1 MKRRILSV
9 LLAALMIFSS
19 VSILAVTASAEE
31 TSKLAVEV
39 VTSKVGD
46 DTFYTVVNVTENPV
60 GFAGVTMGISFD
72 NTKVTPVSYDD
83 TDVIF
88 NWQANNLDSGADL
101 DTLTE
106 VYMSGAGA
114 KTITETGKLIGI
126 TFQVKAG
133 WDGND
138 IPLTLTIE
146 VADKSYND
154 VPYVVDDAKAAI
166 SKPAIEKA
174 TFADGS
180 FVYDGTA
187 HTITV
192 EGVPAEYVT
201 YTNNVLTDVG
211 TLNATAKIE
220 MDGQERTLNATI
232 TVTKAPVTLAFD
244 SVEVYVNE
252 TATVTAANVNG
263 VVSADKD
270 FVAATGSF
278 TVPASDV
285 AGEQAL
291 DVTGFALTGAKAG
304 NYEITGTATVTVI
317 YKDITAENI
326 AAELPAN
333 TATPAPVD
341 SKAGTIDDALL
352 KNILLSDVAADLSN
366 VTLTIVGSSNEDII
380 TANGEILADNVKEDT
395 VVELQV
401 EVDVNGTKVVKT
413 ISFKVRKSGSNY
425 YLLLLYWQNLIK
437 ENKTPVAGVTA
448 NVVAGEVEKGTK
460 VELSTA
466 TAGATIYY
474 TVDGT
479 APTALSKV
487 YNGPI
492 AIDADTTIKAI
503 AIKAGLKNSDVAT
516 FAYTVKV
523 EAVTT
528 ITLKADAATIKYMIG
543 RGDIFAA
550 EADAT
555 RYEVVVALNN
565 LFDIKTT
572 NEAIAL
578 SDVADEYKEVVELF
592 TAAGIISGYP
602 DGTFRGDKTITRA
615 EFCKIVCVMLGLDVD
630 GAADAGFADA
640 ADHWAAD
647 YINACAAKGYVNG
660 KGEGKFAPDANIKR
674 GEVATLINRITGA
687 EAGTECA
694 YADVAKDAWY
704 FGAVAAAA
712 K

>member
-9 LLAALMIFSS
+9 LLAALMVLSS

-31 TSKLAVEV
+31 ETPKLAFEV
-39 VTSKVGD
+39 VTSKVSD
-46 DTFYTVVNVTENPV
+46 DTFYTVINVTENP
-60 GFAGVTMGISFD
+60 GFAGLTMSLGFD
-72 NTKVTPVSYDD
+72 KTKVTPDCYDED
-83 TDVIF
+83 GGIF
-88 NWQANNLDSGADL
+88 SWQANNMDSGVALNTL
-101 DTLTE
+101 DAIS
-106 VYMSGAGA
+106 MSGAGA
-114 KTITETGKLIGI
+114 KTITATGKLVGI
-126 TFQVKAG
+126 TFKVAAG
-133 WDGND
+133 WDGSD
-138 IPLTLTIE
+138 IPLTLTVE
-146 VADKSYND
+146 PADKDYND
-154 VPYVVDDAKAAI
+154 VPYVVDATNAAI
-166 SKPAIEKA
+166 AKPAIDKI

-192 EGVPAEYVT
+192 AGAPATDCTVT
-201 YTNNVLTDVG
+201 YENNTLTEVG
-211 TLNATAKIE
+211 TLNATAKVE
-220 MDGQERTLNATI
+220 MGGEERTLTAKI

-244 SVEVYVNE
+244 AVEVYLGE
-252 TATVTAANVNG
+252 TATVTAANING
-263 VVSADKD
+263 VVSADKAD
-270 FVAATGSF
+270 VVAKGSF

-285 AGEQAL
+285 AGEQTL
-291 DVTGFALTGAKAG
+291 DVAGFTITGKKAA
-304 NYEITGTATVTVI
+304 NYELTGTATIKVT
-317 YKDITAENI
+317 YKELTADNI
-326 AAELPAN
+326 AAELPAD
-333 TATPAPVD
+333 TAEPAPVD
-341 SKAGTIDDALL
+341 SKAGKIDDALL
-352 KNILLSDVAADLSN
+352 KEILLNDVNADLSD
-366 VTLTIVGSSNEDII
+366 VTLTIVGSSNEDVV
-380 TANGEILADNVKEDT
+380 AADGTIGDVKEDT
-395 VVELQV
+395 VVQLQV
-401 EVDVNGTKVVKT
+401 EIDVNGQKVTKT
-413 ISFKVRKSGSNY
+413 INFKVRKTGGSY

-437 ENKTPVAGVTA
+437 NNKTPVAAVTS
-448 NVVAGEVEKGTK
+448 NVVAGAVEKGTK

-466 TAGATIYY
+466 TEGATIYY

-479 APTALSKV
+479 APTALSTA
-487 YNGPI
+487 YNAPI

-503 AIKAGLKNSDVAT
+503 AIKSGMKNSDVST
-516 FAYTVKV
+516 FAYTVKA
-523 EAVTT
+523 EAATT

-543 RGDIFAA
+543 RGDIFAP

-572 NEAIAL
+572 NEATAL

-592 TAAGIISGYP
+592 TAAGIINGYT

-615 EFCKIVCVMLGLDVD
+615 EFCKIICVMLGLDVE

-640 ADHWAAD
+640 ADHWAAK
-647 YINACAAKGYVNG
+647 YINACAAKGYVEG

-687 EAGTECA
+687 VAGTECA